1 MPRSRAVRQDAH
13 VRRPEVTS
21 KIMAAIRERDSRAEV
36 LLRSELH
43 RRGLR
48 FRKNVSTLPG
58 KPDIVF
64 ASARVAVFVDGDWWH
79 GHGWRERG
87 FASFEEQFTHA
98 RAEWWRAKIERNVE
112 RDREV
117 NRLLRREGWRVVRV
131 WESKVLKN
139 PDRAAARIERT
150 MRAV

>member
-1 MPRSRAVRQDAH
+1 VRA
-13 VRRPEVTS
+13 PEVTTR
-21 KIMAAIRERDSRAEV
+21 IMAAVRGRDSRAEV

-48 FRKNVSTLPG
+48 FRKNVPSLPG

-64 ASARVAVFVDGDWWH
+64 TSARVAVFVDGDWWH

-87 FASFEEQFTHA
+87 FASFEDQFNHA
-98 RAEWWRAKIERNVE
+98 RADWWRAKIERNVE

-117 NRLLRREGWRVVRV
+117 NRALRKAGWRVVRV
-131 WESKVLKN
+131 WESRVLKD
-139 PDRAAARIERT
+139 PSRAAARVERRV
-150 MRAV
+150 RAV